1 MKLPRRKFL
10 HLAAGAAAL
19 LALPRVASA
28 LDYPTRP
35 VHLLVGFAAGG
46 PLDTSARLIG
56 QWLSER
62 LGQPFVIENRPGAGS
77 NLATEIVARA
87 PPDGYTLLEA
97 SAANAWNAALYDN
110 LSFNFIRDIALV
122 AGVRRAAGVMEVNP
136 SVPVRTVPEFIA
148 YAKAN
153 PGKINMATGGAGS
166 APHLYGELFKMMA
179 GVDLVTV
186 NYRGSAPALPDLIAG
201 QVQVMFDVVISSIG
215 HIRAGKLRP
224 LGVTTTAR
232 LDVLP
237 DVPPISD
244 CLPGYDASSWDGIG
258 APANTAPEIVGILN
272 KQVNAALADPTF
284 KARLADLGAEP
295 FAGSTA
301 EFGKFIVDY
310 PEQRGKVIRAAGIK
324 AERIPARARLQVL
337 HYAYVRGFLT
347 RPNTR
352 FHTAAILT
360 LRSSLVSTRPA
371 GAVACRAPGRLQSR
385 RHRIPLPWPDRRAWH
400 RPRKVSCCKK
410 QPAGE
415 LRTRWRGEG
424 QCQAPS
430 LIRRGPSAQTPSRRG
445 RSEISPMPRLL

>member
-10 HLAAGAAAL
+10 HLAASAAAL
-19 LALPRVASA
+19 PALPHVASA
-28 LDYPTRP
+28 LVYPTRP

-166 APHLYGELFKMMA
+166 APHLYGELFKTMA
-179 GVDLVTV
+179 GVDLVAV
-186 NYRGSAPALPDLIAG
+186 NYRGSALALPDLIAG

-224 LGVTTTAR
+224 LGVTTTTR
-232 LDVLP
+232 LEVLP

-244 CLPGYDASSWDGIG
+244 FLPGYEASSWDGIG
-258 APANTAPEIVGILN
+258 APANTPPEIVGILN

-295 FAGSTA
+295 FPGSPA

-310 PEQRGKVIRAAGIK
+310 TEKWGKVIRATGIK
-324 AERIPARARLQVL
+324 AE
-337 HYAYVRGFLT
+337 
-347 RPNTR
+347 
-352 FHTAAILT
+352 
-360 LRSSLVSTRPA
+360 
-371 GAVACRAPGRLQSR
+371 
-385 RHRIPLPWPDRRAWH
+385 
-400 RPRKVSCCKK
+400 
-410 QPAGE
+410 
-415 LRTRWRGEG
+415 
-424 QCQAPS
+424 
-430 LIRRGPSAQTPSRRG
+430 
-445 RSEISPMPRLL
+445 